1 MSRDEHRDA
10 LRDAVTVSHGQAEN
24 VSRALSDCVDTFRRW
39 LHLPDPGA
47 LYVTLAAV
55 AANRGDG
62 DPVWLLLV
70 GAPGAG
76 KTETLGPLA
85 SLPDCYPAATLTE
98 ASLLSGTPKKEHAA
112 DAKGGLLRDIG
123 DYGIIV
129 LKDFGS
135 VLSMNRDGRAM
146 VLAALRE
153 VYDGS
158 WTRHVGTSGGRTLHW
173 SGKVGLIAGCTPTID
188 GHHAVMGT
196 MGERFALYRLPPG
209 DGGEQVRRALARGDD
224 DARMRGELSAS
235 VRAVLDHAGPAHAR
249 ELDPAAVDRLVALA
263 ELAARCRSA
272 IERDGYTREVELIPE
287 AEAPARIALVLR
299 RLLDGLDV
307 VGCPPS
313 ERWRLVTKVA
323 LDSMPAL
330 RLATLHHLVNYGTP
344 TTAKETGEALG
355 YPTTTARRAL
365 EDLTAHGAVR
375 RSGDGKA
382 DLWRPSDWLT
392 ARWWATGTVP
402 ETSGTP

>member
-1 MSRDEHRDA
+1 MQREEHTAALRAAVMESRARDEERSVILA
-10 LRDAVTVSHGQAEN
+10 G
-24 VSRALSDCVDTFRRW
+24 CVETFRKW

-62 DPVWLLLV
+62 DPVWLLFI

-76 KTETLGPLA
+76 KTEMIGPIAGLE
-85 SLPDCYPAATLTE
+85 DCYPAATLTE
-98 ASLLSGTPKKEHAA
+98 PSLLSGVPKKEHTA
-112 DAKGGLLRDIG
+112 DAKGGLLREIG
-123 DYGIIV
+123 DFGIIV

-135 VLSMNRDGRAM
+135 ILSMNRDGRAA

-153 VYDGS
+153 IYDGS

-173 SGKVGLIAGCTPTID
+173 QGKVGLIAGCTPTID
-188 GHHAVMGT
+188 SHHAVMGS
-196 MGERFALYRLPPG
+196 MGERFALYRLPAV
-209 DGGEQVRRALARGDD
+209 DGGEQIRRALERGNR
-224 DARMRGELSAS
+224 DASMRTELADA
-235 VRAVLDHAGPAHAR
+235 VHRVLDTAGPAHSR

-263 ELAARCRSA
+263 EIAARCRSS

-307 VGCPPS
+307 IGCPPS
-313 ERWRLVTKVA
+313 ERWRLVVKVA
-323 LDSMPAL
+323 LDSMPAI
-330 RLATLHHLVNYGTP
+330 RLATLRHLVGTGVP
-344 TTAKETGEALG
+344 VTAKGTAEQLG

-365 EDLTAHGAVR
+365 EDLTAHGVVR
-375 RSGDGKA
+375 RDGTGTA
-382 DLWRPSDWLT
+382 DEWRPSDWLT

-402 ETSGTP
+402 EMSDPA